1 MNAVR
6 GLKLL
11 SAVMAILI
19 VGGLG
24 LLGYG
29 VYSKLGGSVKSDAE
43 SGVAMEAESKAETVA
58 AAPPAG
64 PVPVAEPVASGRPL
78 ASFGA
83 LGLDQPAGSRIAAVN
98 TDGPLMTLRIEGG
111 GQDDRVMI
119 VDMRTGQ
126 LIGAVH
132 VGTPGQ

>member
-11 SAVMAILI
+11 SAVMALLI

-29 VYSKLGGSVKSDAE
+29 VYSKLGGSVKGDAQP
-43 SGVAMEAESKAETVA
+43 VAETTAEPDAVVQPPVA
-58 AAPPAG
+58 GPGAG
-64 PVPVAEPVASGRPL
+64 PVVAPVNAGAPL

-83 LGLDQPAGSRIAAVN
+83 LGLDQPAGSRIVAAT

-119 VDMRTGQ
+119 IDMRAGRV
-126 LIGAVH
+126 IGAVH

>member
-11 SAVMAILI
+11 SAVMALLI

-29 VYSKLGGSVKSDAE
+29 VYSKLGGSVKGDAQ
-43 SGVAMEAESKAETVA
+43 S
-58 AAPPAG
+58 
-64 PVPVAEPVASGRPL
+64 VAEPAAESTTGEHAPVGEPVAVGAAL

-83 LGLDQPAGSRIAAVN
+83 LGLDQPSGSRIAAAA

-111 GQDDRVMI
+111 GQDDRVVI
-119 VDMRTGQ
+119 VDMRAGRV
-126 LIGAVH
+126 IGVVH
-132 VGTPGQ
+132 VGASGQ